1 MAFFD
6 LGESELLSYKPEVRE
21 PKDFDAFWS
30 QTLTESRSKR
40 ADPMLQKADLGV
52 SEFEVSDLR
61 FSGFNGDEIAA
72 WMIRP
77 RQSKGIVIEYNGY
90 GGGRGFP
97 HERLW
102 WPASG
107 YSYVFM
113 DTRGQGSAWGSGGI
127 TPDNHGSDPAANGF
141 MTKGIQDKT
150 SYYYRR
156 VFTDATLLIDAVRK
170 LDFGSDRI
178 ILCGGSQGG
187 GITLAAAGLSE
198 GVHAAMPDVPFL
210 CHFER
215 ALSLTDGF
223 PYKEI
228 ANYLS
233 VHRDKVETTLNTLSY
248 FDGVNF
254 AKRSKAPALFS
265 TALMDQICPPSTV
278 FAARNHYAGKS
289 EIEVY
294 PFNGHEGGQGHH
306 FLKQLEWLVRTQ

>member
-40 ADPMLQKADLGV
+40 ADPLLQKADLGV

-141 MTKGIQDKT
+141 MTKGIQDKA

>member
-6 LGESELLSYKPEVRE
+6 LSGSELENYRPVVRE
-21 PKDFDAFWS
+21 PKDFDVFWS
-30 QTLTESRSKR
+30 QTLAESRTKT
-40 ADPMLQKADLGV
+40 ADPVIHQTSLGV

-61 FSGFNGDEIAA
+61 FSGYNGEEIAA
-72 WMIRP
+72 WLVRP
-77 RQSKGIVIEYNGY
+77 RQSKGVVIEYNGY

-102 WPASG
+102 WPANG
-107 YSYVFM
+107 FSYIFM
-113 DTRGQGSAWGSGGI
+113 DTRGQGSAWGSGGV
-127 TPDNHGSDPAANGF
+127 TPDNHGSAPAANGF
-141 MTKGIQDKT
+141 MTKGLESKE

-156 VFTDATLLIDAVRK
+156 VFTDATLLVDAARQ
-170 LDFGSDRI
+170 LDLGSDRI

-187 GITLAAAGLSE
+187 GITLAAAALSD
-198 GVHAAMPDVPFL
+198 VVTAALPDVPFL

-233 VHRDKVETTLNTLSY
+233 VHRDKIESALDTLSY

-254 AKRSKAPALFS
+254 AKRSNAPALFS

-278 FAARNHYAGKS
+278 FAAKNHYAGEA

-306 FLKQLEWLVRTQ
+306 FLRQLDWLLRAQ